1 MDLLDQREK
10 GKCREPHRVKH
21 PGGSQVDLGV
31 ALLVVEVVLVEVLGE
46 VLVKE
51 MVVLLLAL
59 MVNPSVE
66 KQVVVVVA
74 EADQLVEGVVV
85 ALEAVAEATMTMM
98 KETLDILTGKL
109 TVTMKVMM
117 KMEWYPWRICH
128 LNPA

>member
-1 MDLLDQREK
+1 
-10 GKCREPHRVKH
+10 
-21 PGGSQVDLGV
+21 VDLGV
-31 ALLVVEVVLVEVLGE
+31 ALLVVEVVLVEVLVE

-74 EADQLVEGVVV
+74 EADQPVEGVVV

-98 KETLDILTGKL
+98 KETMGILTGKL
-109 TVTMKVMM
+109 TAIMKGMM
-117 KMEWYPWRICH
+117 KME
-128 LNPA
+128 